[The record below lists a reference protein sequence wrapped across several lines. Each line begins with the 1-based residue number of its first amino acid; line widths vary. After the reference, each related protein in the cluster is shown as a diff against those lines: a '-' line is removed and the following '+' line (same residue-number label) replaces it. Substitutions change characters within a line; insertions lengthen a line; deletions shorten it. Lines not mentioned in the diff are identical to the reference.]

1 MSYLIITFITI
12 IVICA
17 IIIFIYSAKLDKLK
31 DENLSLVNE
40 INSIIA
46 QNAMYKNILRTKG
59 EADEKIQKQTSN
71 INSVDDAINILR
83 NNKN

>member
-17 IIIFIYSAKLDKLK
+17 IIIFIYSTKLDKLK

-40 INSIIA
+40 VNSVIA
-46 QNAMYKNILRTKG
+46 QNAMYKNILITKG

>member
-17 IIIFIYSAKLDKLK
+17 IIIFIYSTKLDKLK

-40 INSIIA
+40 VNSIIA